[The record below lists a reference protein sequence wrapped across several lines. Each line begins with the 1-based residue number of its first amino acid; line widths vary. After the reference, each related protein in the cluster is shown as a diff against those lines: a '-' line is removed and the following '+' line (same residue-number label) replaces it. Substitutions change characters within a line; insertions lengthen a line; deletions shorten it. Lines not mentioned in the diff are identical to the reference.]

1 MAKRKTL
8 KPVEDPKKAK
18 TAETKA
24 SAGGDGNG
32 GSGAAPE
39 AAATPAAAL
48 MPDDVEGLRRALLE
62 AESRRAELDSLNE
75 RLRAEVQRLR
85 VEVAELRAQV
95 DLVASADPVSGAVN
109 RRAFLEAFRREWQRS
124 RRYGRTLSVIMADID
139 QFKAINDGYGTE
151 VGDRILRLVAQSF
164 RKTARA
170 SDVIGRYGGDSFAI
184 VLPEADLQ
192 AARRVAERLR
202 KGLENAVFEHKNR
215 PILVTSSFGVAC
227 SEEGDPEPEADLQA
241 ARRVAERL
249 RKGLENAVFE
259 HKNRP
264 ILVTSSFGVACSEEG
279 DPEPEALLLRADDC
293 LYQAK
298 RAGRNLVVD
307 EES

>member
-1 MAKRKTL
+1 MAKRKTP
-8 KPVEDPKKAK
+8 KAATEPKKGKAAEKAAEK
-18 TAETKA
+18 TPEKQVPGAVP
-24 SAGGDGNG
+24 GGGNG
-32 GSGAAPE
+32 GSHPAP
-39 AAATPAAAL
+39 ASPTTVPQTSTL
-48 MPDDVEGLRRALLE
+48 PDDPDGLRGALLE
-62 AESRRAELDSLNE
+62 VESRRAELESMNE
-75 RLRAEVQRLR
+75 RLRGEVQRLR

-109 RRAFLEAFRREWQRS
+109 RRAFLDAFRREWQRS

-139 QFKAINDGYGTE
+139 QFKAINDGYGTD

-164 RKTARA
+164 RKTARV

-184 VLPEADLQ
+184 VLPEADLA

-227 SEEGDPEPEADLQA
+227 A
-241 ARRVAERL
+241 
-249 RKGLENAVFE
+249 
-259 HKNRP
+259 
-264 ILVTSSFGVACSEEG
+264 EEG

-298 RAGRNLVVD
+298 RAGRNLVID

>member
-1 MAKRKTL
+1 MARRKTL
-8 KPVEDPKKAK
+8 KPVGEPKKAK
-18 TAETKA
+18 SAETKP
-24 SAGGDGNG
+24 SAGGNGNG
-32 GSGAAPE
+32 GSQPAPE
-39 AAATPAAAL
+39 PAATPASSV
-48 MPDDVEGLRRALLE
+48 MPDDLEGLRRALLE

-75 RLRAEVQRLR
+75 RLRSEVQRLR

-109 RRAFLEAFRREWQRS
+109 RRAFLDAFRREWQRS
-124 RRYGRTLSVIMADID
+124 RRYGRSLSVIMADID

-227 SEEGDPEPEADLQA
+227 SEEGDPEPEA
-241 ARRVAERL
+241 
-249 RKGLENAVFE
+249 
-259 HKNRP
+259 
-264 ILVTSSFGVACSEEG
+264 
-279 DPEPEALLLRADDC
+279 LLLRADDC

-298 RAGRNLVVD
+298 RGGRNLVVD

>member
-1 MAKRKTL
+1 VVKRKT
-8 KPVEDPKKAK
+8 AK
-18 TAETKA
+18 TTTPARKSHKAEPPA
-24 SAGGDGNG
+24 AGGGNG
-32 GSGAAPE
+32 GSHPAP
-39 AAATPAAAL
+39 APVPTTPESSTL
-48 MPDDVEGLRRALLE
+48 PDDAEGLRRALLE
-62 AESRRAELDSLNE
+62 VESRRAELESMNE
-75 RLRAEVQRLR
+75 RLRGEVQRLR

-109 RRAFLEAFRREWQRS
+109 RRSFLDSFRREWQRS
-124 RRYGRTLSVIMADID
+124 RRYGRCLSVIMADID

-164 RKTARA
+164 RKTARV

-227 SEEGDPEPEADLQA
+227 A
-241 ARRVAERL
+241 
-249 RKGLENAVFE
+249 
-259 HKNRP
+259 
-264 ILVTSSFGVACSEEG
+264 EEG

>member
-1 MAKRKTL
+1 MARRKTL
-8 KPVEDPKKAK
+8 KPVDEPKKGK
-18 TAETKA
+18 SAETKQ
-24 SAGGDGNG
+24 SAGGNGNG
-32 GSGAAPE
+32 GSQAAPE
-39 AAATPAAAL
+39 PAATPASGV
-48 MPDDVEGLRRALLE
+48 MPDDLEGLRRALLE

-75 RLRAEVQRLR
+75 RLRGEVQRLR

-124 RRYGRTLSVIMADID
+124 RRYGRCLSVIMADID

-227 SEEGDPEPEADLQA
+227 SEEGDPEPEA
-241 ARRVAERL
+241 
-249 RKGLENAVFE
+249 
-259 HKNRP
+259 
-264 ILVTSSFGVACSEEG
+264 
-279 DPEPEALLLRADDC
+279 LLLRADDC

-298 RAGRNLVVD
+298 RGGRNLVVD

>member
-1 MAKRKTL
+1 MARRKTL
-8 KPVEDPKKAK
+8 KSVGEPKKPK
-18 TAETKA
+18 SAEPKQ
-24 SAGGDGNG
+24 SGGKGNGNGNG
-32 GSGAAPE
+32 GSHAAP
-39 AAATPAAAL
+39 APSTTPESGV
-48 MPDDVEGLRRALLE
+48 MPDDLDGLRRALLE
-62 AESRRAELDSLNE
+62 VESRRAELDSLNE
-75 RLRAEVQRLR
+75 RLRSEVQRLR

-109 RRAFLEAFRREWQRS
+109 RRAFLDAFRREWQRS
-124 RRYGRTLSVIMADID
+124 RRYGRSLSVIMADID

-164 RKTARA
+164 RKTARV

-202 KGLENAVFEHKNR
+202 KGLENAVF
-215 PILVTSSFGVAC
+215 
-227 SEEGDPEPEADLQA
+227 D
-241 ARRVAERL
+241 
-249 RKGLENAVFE
+249 

-298 RAGRNLVVD
+298 RGGRNLVVD

>member
-1 MAKRKTL
+1 M
-8 KPVEDPKKAK
+8 
-18 TAETKA
+18 
-24 SAGGDGNG
+24 
-32 GSGAAPE
+32 
-39 AAATPAAAL
+39 
-48 MPDDVEGLRRALLE
+48 
-62 AESRRAELDSLNE
+62 NE
-75 RLRAEVQRLR
+75 RLRSEVQRLR

-109 RRAFLEAFRREWQRS
+109 RRAFLDAFRREWQRS
-124 RRYGRTLSVIMADID
+124 RRYGRSLSVIMADID

-164 RKTARA
+164 RKTARV

-192 AARRVAERLR
+192 ATRRVAERLR
-202 KGLENAVFEHKNR
+202 KGLENAVFEHKGR

-227 SEEGDPEPEADLQA
+227 A
-241 ARRVAERL
+241 
-249 RKGLENAVFE
+249 
-259 HKNRP
+259 
-264 ILVTSSFGVACSEEG
+264 EEG

-298 RAGRNLVVD
+298 RAGRNLVID

>member
-1 MAKRKTL
+1 LAKRKIA
-8 KPVEDPKKAK
+8 KPAS
-18 TAETKA
+18 ETKKPRA
-24 SAGGDGNG
+24 AARAPAAAPSGGNG
-32 GSGAAPE
+32 GSHPAPPAPQAAPPE
-39 AAATPAAAL
+39 STTL
-48 MPDDVEGLRRALLE
+48 PDDHDSLRRALLE
-62 AESRRAELDSLNE
+62 VESRRAELESMNE
-75 RLRAEVQRLR
+75 RLRGEVQRLR

-109 RRAFLEAFRREWQRS
+109 RRAFLDAFRREWQRS
-124 RRYGRTLSVIMADID
+124 RRYGRSLSVIMADID

-164 RKTARA
+164 RKTARV

-192 AARRVAERLR
+192 ATRRVAERLR
-202 KGLENAVFEHKNR
+202 KGLENAVFEHKGR

-227 SEEGDPEPEADLQA
+227 A
-241 ARRVAERL
+241 
-249 RKGLENAVFE
+249 
-259 HKNRP
+259 
-264 ILVTSSFGVACSEEG
+264 EEG

-298 RAGRNLVVD
+298 RAGRNLVID

>member
-1 MAKRKTL
+1 VARRKTF
-8 KPVEDPKKAK
+8 KPVDEPKKAK
-18 TAETKA
+18 PAETKP
-24 SAGGDGNG
+24 SAGGNGNG
-32 GSGAAPE
+32 GSPAAPE
-39 AAATPAAAL
+39 PAATPASSV
-48 MPDDVEGLRRALLE
+48 MPDDLEGLRRALLE

-75 RLRAEVQRLR
+75 RLRGEVQRLR

-109 RRAFLEAFRREWQRS
+109 RRAFLDAFRREWQRS
-124 RRYGRTLSVIMADID
+124 RRYGRSLSVIMADID

-227 SEEGDPEPEADLQA
+227 SEEGDPEPEA
-241 ARRVAERL
+241 
-249 RKGLENAVFE
+249 
-259 HKNRP
+259 
-264 ILVTSSFGVACSEEG
+264 
-279 DPEPEALLLRADDC
+279 LLLRADDC

-298 RAGRNLVVD
+298 RGGRNLVVD

>member
-1 MAKRKTL
+1 MGDILPTRTCDSLQEPEATNVVRRKTL
-8 KPVEDPKKAK
+8 KSVGDPKKAK
-18 TAETKA
+18 SAEPKH
-24 SAGGDGNG
+24 SEGGNGNGNG
-32 GSGAAPE
+32 GSH
-39 AAATPAAAL
+39 ATPPPPTPESGV
-48 MPDDVEGLRRALLE
+48 MPDDLDGLRRALLE
-62 AESRRAELDSLNE
+62 VESRRAELDSLNE
-75 RLRAEVQRLR
+75 RLRGEVQRLR

-109 RRAFLEAFRREWQRS
+109 RRAFLDAFRREWQRA
-124 RRYGRTLSVIMADID
+124 RRYGRSLSVIMADID

-164 RKTARA
+164 RKTARV

-227 SEEGDPEPEADLQA
+227 SEEGDPEPEA
-241 ARRVAERL
+241 
-249 RKGLENAVFE
+249 
-259 HKNRP
+259 
-264 ILVTSSFGVACSEEG
+264 
-279 DPEPEALLLRADDC
+279 LLLRADDC

-298 RAGRNLVVD
+298 RGGRNLVVD

>member
-1 MAKRKTL
+1 MAKRKTS
-8 KPVEDPKKAK
+8 KSA
-18 TAETKA
+18 TETKKPRA
-24 SAGGDGNG
+24 AAHAPAPVPGRGNG
-32 GSGAAPE
+32 GSHSAPAATQ
-39 AAATPAAAL
+39 AATPETVIL
-48 MPDDVEGLRRALLE
+48 PDDHVSLRGALL
-62 AESRRAELDSLNE
+62 AVESRRAELESMNE
-75 RLRAEVQRLR
+75 RLRVEVQRLR

-95 DLVASADPVSGAVN
+95 NLVASADPVSGAVN
-109 RRAFLEAFRREWQRS
+109 RRAFLDAFRREWQRS
-124 RRYGRTLSVIMADID
+124 RRYGRSLSVIMADID

-164 RKTARA
+164 RKTARV

-192 AARRVAERLR
+192 ATRRVAERLR
-202 KGLENAVFEHKNR
+202 KGLENAVFEHKGR

-227 SEEGDPEPEADLQA
+227 A
-241 ARRVAERL
+241 
-249 RKGLENAVFE
+249 
-259 HKNRP
+259 
-264 ILVTSSFGVACSEEG
+264 EEG

-298 RAGRNLVVD
+298 RAGRNLVID